1 MIDNFLKLS
10 KKKDGLRRYWL
21 PLNQLLN
28 WLQIQIKIV
37 CIKAKTLFT
46 AIPEVYNGKV
56 YLHLGCGNINKENFI
71 NIDGSPYSHVHYVQ
85 SLDKLSNFD
94 DDSVDLIYACHCLE
108 HFRYSQ
114 TGSVLREWYRVLK
127 NGGVLRLSVPD
138 FDKLVGIYKAH
149 NNDPNVILPQLMGG
163 QNNKY
168 NYHLTSFNI
177 VNLTRYL
184 EDVGFS
190 CIKEWLPGSEELT
203 TFNDL
208 SVYKKEIEGKLY
220 EISLNIEAIK

>member
-1 MIDNFLKLS
+1 MIEKFLKLS

-46 AIPEVYNGKV
+46 AISEVDNGKV

-71 NIDGSPYSHVHYVQ
+71 NIDGFPYSHVHYVQ

-114 TGSVLREWYRVLK
+114 TRSVLREWYRVLK

-149 NNDPNVILPQLMGG
+149 NNNPNVILPQLMGG

-203 TFNDL
+203 TFNDF